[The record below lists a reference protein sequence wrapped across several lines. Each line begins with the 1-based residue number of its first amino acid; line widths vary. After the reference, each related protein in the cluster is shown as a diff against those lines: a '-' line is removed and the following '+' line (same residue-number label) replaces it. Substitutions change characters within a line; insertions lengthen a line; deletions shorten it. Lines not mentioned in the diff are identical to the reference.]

1 MRDDETPA
9 TDGDGGSSN
18 AQEADTNPAPTAVD
32 ENAPPKEQT
41 PEPAKEPKPEA
52 PAPAPAKAVADEGP
66 VALAQ
71 SQKLTQDRL
80 QNAESKFTRWDVSPR
95 DGVSAQDMLR
105 PEFWAHVSKQL
116 RPKDRLE
123 ATAEDGS
130 WFAEFFVLS
139 QGPNWAKVAMLRHVR
154 LSDSTPLRSDDY
166 EAIWGGPAL
175 KYTVRRTADKEVIQK
190 GFDTM
195 GDAGAW
201 LSQFQKAA

>member
-9 TDGDGGSSN
+9 TDGNGGSSN

-52 PAPAPAKAVADEGP
+52 PAP
-66 VALAQ
+66 
-71 SQKLTQDRL
+71 QDRL